1 MKYKIC
7 RIHFKHVSNLQ
18 DFTFNWDARAIPVGI
33 YLFNNKH
40 TNNKKW
46 NLVKVIEVI
55 PMSLL
60 ITLNRF
66 HNLFWWFYCWLWK
79 RKISIEW
86 FHLSFFYFFW
96 SLQRVACGSAICIY
110 LLFKGDGY
118 YKTSNQ
124 EVVSYILWKAVA
136 FLFLWEVVFVWI
148 PEAATWGALKE
159 KMLLEIS
166 QNSQRNTH
174 VRVSFLIKLQLQLY

>member
-1 MKYKIC
+1 MESSQS
-7 RIHFKHVSNLQ
+7 HWS
-18 DFTFNWDARAIPVGI
+18 
-33 YLFNNKH
+33 H
-40 TNNKKW
+40 TNVFTNNFEQISQLVLVILLLTLKKENIYW
-46 NLVKVIEVI
+46 VVS
-55 PMSLL
+55 SLFFL
-60 ITLNRF
+60 LLLELATCGM
-66 HNLFWWFYCWLWK
+66 WF
-79 RKISIEW
+79 
-86 FHLSFFYFFW
+86 
-96 SLQRVACGSAICIY
+96 AICIY